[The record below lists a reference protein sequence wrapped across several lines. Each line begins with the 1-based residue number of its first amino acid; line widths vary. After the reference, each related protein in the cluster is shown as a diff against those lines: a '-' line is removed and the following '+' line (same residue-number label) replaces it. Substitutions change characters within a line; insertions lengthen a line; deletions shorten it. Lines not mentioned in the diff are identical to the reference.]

1 MNRACA
7 RLGRFLLPVALML
20 LLTAAAPGD
29 DVVRLPEIV
38 ADATPRGLV
47 TIVIA
52 VPVELRDEADVTYE
66 VRTSAPIEV
75 LGRLTGAARTAG
87 ARARPIVLTLR
98 VPAGADA
105 GHLEAAEVVFRASG
119 REYLVPVVLRVPVVR
134 SARLMGPREMRDLR
148 TGDRLVLP
156 YRVSNAGNAADT
168 LVLEVSGPTAWR
180 VQVQRDARLVVPAR
194 DSVDFDVQVLVPPT
208 ANVGDHA
215 LAVRMRDAATG
226 AERGVVHTT
235 LGVIGRA
242 GQVAGLVLR
251 PSLAFATSSLGSAS
265 QMGAVL
271 SGPVGN
277 GLHLR
282 AQLAP
287 RSEAARRGMTSQG
300 LSSVGATPS
309 SFSASVASER
319 WSVSAG
325 NTGMQISELTGVNL
339 MGQGIT
345 GHLDGRSYE
354 GRAIVARPIGASRGG
369 QLIGAGLWR
378 ETTQGRFGGQV
389 SSLREQRGSGGAGSG
404 NVRELMAVGA
414 DYRSPLMGT
423 VRIGGGLAH
432 RSMADASGLGFSVNA
447 THERTSD
454 RVALIVTHAP
464 GGSAA
469 FARSVDEWQLSG
481 ARVLTDRW
489 SVDAFGQY
497 SHDAGA
503 LFRGMD
509 VTAWS
514 VGQRYLLQ
522 PDVSLHLRG
531 QSSQFRARATAGG
544 IGDFGAGEHGLLGGA
559 EWSLGAVA
567 LNAEASMGTVTRS
580 SELLDGRTHET
591 SATKRG
597 VRLGALRAFET
608 WGTLDG
614 HASIETTEAGV
625 GIPGTVLAASVR
637 WSGIPLDVA
646 GAQFR
651 LNTEAA
657 YQRLGEMQS
666 ALVTRA
672 ALVVTLPWGLD
683 LAMSAERNPFFRDA
697 EGRAGWIGALRLS
710 AATRVFTPKALGP
723 QGVVFEDRDLNGRRD
738 PGEPGV
744 DGVIVRRGEARVTT
758 DAEGRYRLPVRARGR
773 TRIDQGSLPLGLIAH
788 PLISADTL
796 ERLDLPVL
804 PTGELTV
811 HLDLVPDEGGRV
823 PDVDLRGAIVL
834 LRDASGFEWVGRRAS
849 DSTAV
854 FDGVP
859 SGAYTLRFNFDRLS
873 ETLRVED
880 SVPVTI
886 APHSTATLRVPLRG
900 RAVRIFTPTGNGR
913 RTRGT
918 GLR

>member
-1 MNRACA
+1 MTRVRA
-7 RLGRFLLPVALML
+7 RLCRSLLPLALIL
-20 LLTAAAPGD
+20 ALSAATAGD
-29 DVVRLPEIV
+29 DVVRLPEVV
-38 ADATPRGLV
+38 ADAAPRGLV

-52 VPVELRDEADVTYE
+52 VPAELRDEVDVTYE

-75 LGRLTGAARTAG
+75 LGRLSGSARVAG
-87 ARARPIVLTLR
+87 SRARPIVLTLR

-105 GHLEAAEVVFRASG
+105 GHLEAAEVIFRAGG

-134 SARLMGPREMRDLR
+134 SARLMGPREMRNLR
-148 TGDRLVLP
+148 TGDRLLLAF
-156 YRVSNAGNAADT
+156 RVSNAGNAADT
-168 LVLEVSGPTAWR
+168 LTIDASGPTAWR
-180 VQVQRDARLVVPAR
+180 VHVQRDARLIVPAR
-194 DSVDFDVQVLVPPT
+194 DSIDFDVQVLVPPT

-215 LAVRMRDAATG
+215 LAVHMRDAATG
-226 AERGVVHTT
+226 EERGAIHTT

-251 PSLAFATSSLGSAS
+251 PSVAFATSSLGSAS

-277 GLHLR
+277 GLQLR

-287 RSEAARRGMTSQG
+287 RTEAARRGMTSQG

-309 SFSASVASER
+309 SFAASLAGER
-319 WSVSAG
+319 WNVAAG

-339 MGQGIT
+339 MGQGVT
-345 GHLDGRSYE
+345 GQLDGRVYD
-354 GRAIVARPIGASRGG
+354 GRAIVARPTGASRGG

-378 ETTQGRFGGQV
+378 ETTHGRFGGQV
-389 SSLREQRGSGGAGSG
+389 SSLTEERGPGGVPNG
-404 NVRELMAVGA
+404 NVRALTAVGA
-414 DYRSPLMGT
+414 DYLSPLMGT
-423 VRIGGGLAH
+423 LRIGGGIAH
-432 RSMADASGLGFSVNA
+432 RSMADQTGLGVSVNA
-447 THERTSD
+447 THERPSD
-454 RVALIVTHAP
+454 RVALSVTHAP

-469 FARSVDEWQLSG
+469 FARSIDEWQLSG
-481 ARVLTDRW
+481 ARMLNDRW
-489 SVDAFGQY
+489 SMDAFGQH

-514 VGQRYLLQ
+514 VGQRYALE

-531 QSSQFRARATAGG
+531 QSSRFRARAAAGG
-544 IGDFGAGEHGLLGGA
+544 IGDFGAGEYGLLGGA
-559 EWSLGAVA
+559 EWSVGAVA

-580 SELLDGRTHET
+580 SELLDGRTHQT
-591 SATKRG
+591 AATKRG
-597 VRLGALRAFET
+597 VRLGALRVFET
-608 WGTLDG
+608 WGALDG

-646 GAQFR
+646 GTQLR
-651 LNTEAA
+651 LNTEAS

-672 ALVVTLPWGLD
+672 SLVANLPWGLD
-683 LAMSAERNPFFRDA
+683 LALSAERNPFFRDA
-697 EGRAGWIGALRLS
+697 QGRAGWIGALRLS

-744 DGVIVRRGEARVTT
+744 DGVVVRRGEARATT

-788 PLISADTL
+788 PLLAADTL

-811 HLDLVPDEGGRV
+811 LLDLVADEGGRV
-823 PDVDLRGAIVL
+823 PDVDLRSAIVL
-834 LRDASGFEWVGRRAS
+834 LRDASGFEWVGRRVS
-849 DSTAV
+849 DTTAV

-873 ETLRVED
+873 ETLRVEA
-880 SVPVTI
+880 SLPVTI
-886 APHSTATLRVPLRG
+886 APHSADTIRVPLRG

-918 GLR
+918 GAR